1 MTAALLTLAQRL
13 SPAFPVGSFAYSHGL
28 EWAIA
33 GGDVTDADTLLLW
46 VEDVLAHG
54 SGRSDAIL
62 LAHALV
68 PGADLRMLS
77 DVSLALAAGA
87 ERVRETLDQGRA
99 YLAAL
104 PEDKESLALDLPYP
118 VALGATCRDLD
129 LAAETVVAFYL
140 QAFAGMLVQAAVR
153 FVPIG
158 QTAGQRVIAA
168 LHPLMMR
175 VAEEAITTPLEGIAS
190 GAFRSDLA
198 AMRHE
203 TMDVR
208 IFRT

>member
-33 GGDVTDADTLLLW
+33 AGEVTDAERLRLW
-46 VEDVLAHG
+46 TADVLAHG
-54 SGRSDAIL
+54 SGRSDAVL
-62 LAHALV
+62 LAHALD
-68 PGADLRMLS
+68 PKADLRLLADMA
-77 DVSLALAAGA
+77 LALAASV
-87 ERVRETLDQGRA
+87 ERMRETVDQGRA

-104 PEDKESLALDLPYP
+104 PERTGSLPQDLPYP
-118 VALGATCRDLD
+118 VALGASCRDLG
-129 LAAETVVAFYL
+129 LSAETIAAFYL

-153 FVPIG
+153 FVPLG
-158 QTAGQRVIAA
+158 QKEGQRVIAA
-168 LHPLMMR
+168 LHPLMTR
-175 VAEEAITTPLEGIAS
+175 IAAEAGVTPLDGIAS

>member
-1 MTAALLTLAQRL
+1 MTAALLTLSQRL

-28 EWAIA
+28 EWAIFA
-33 GGDVTDADTLLLW
+33 GEVTNAETLLLW

-54 SGRSDAIL
+54 SGRSDAVL
-62 LAHALV
+62 LAHALT
-68 PGADLRMLS
+68 PGADLGLLS
-77 DVSLALAAGA
+77 DMALALAASA
-87 ERVRETLDQGRA
+87 ERMRETVDQGRA
-99 YLAAL
+99 YMAAL
-104 PEDKESLALDLPYP
+104 PEDTGSLPGDLPYP
-118 VALGATCRDLD
+118 VALGATCRDLG
-129 LAAETVVAFYL
+129 LPVETIVAFYL

-158 QTAGQRVIAA
+158 QTAGQRVISA

-175 VAEEAITTPLEGIAS
+175 IAAEAVATPLDGIAS

-203 TMDVR
+203 VMEVR